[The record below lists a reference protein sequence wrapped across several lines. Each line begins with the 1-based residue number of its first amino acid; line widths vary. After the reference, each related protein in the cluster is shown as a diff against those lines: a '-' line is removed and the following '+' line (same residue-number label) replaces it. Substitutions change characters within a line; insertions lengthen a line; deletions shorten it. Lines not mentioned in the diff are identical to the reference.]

1 MDTNFALAIDFLS
14 INERGEFVCM
24 AQKRDFQIT
33 FRNNGTLLLDK
44 RVELKQQIKL
54 LACGTHCPYMLV
66 YTS

>member
-1 MDTNFALAIDFLS
+1 
-14 INERGEFVCM
+14 M

-44 RVELKQQIKL
+44 RVELKHQIKL